1 MFNTELIIEEISK
14 SDIFNLYEYRK
25 NILSETPFLVT
36 TLDDLM
42 DFNSFKNYIH
52 FYIENDLRNIFV
64 AKKDNSIVGEITIL
78 IHDKKRMR
86 HVAEFGI
93 SVLKEYRGKGIGKK
107 LIQTAEKWAFD
118 KKVKRIQIEVMENNR
133 VALNL
138 YHSLGYKI
146 EGRKKMAVRFD
157 DSFIDLIIMA
167 KLRDFK

>member
-64 AKKDNSIVGEITIL
+64 AKKDNTIIGEITIL

-93 SVLKEYRGKGIGKK
+93 SVLKEYRGKGIGRK
-107 LIQTAEKWAFD
+107 LIQTAEKWAL
-118 KKVKRIQIEVMENNR
+118 I
-133 VALNL
+133 
-138 YHSLGYKI
+138 
-146 EGRKKMAVRFD
+146 KM
-157 DSFIDLIIMA
+157 
-167 KLRDFK
+167 